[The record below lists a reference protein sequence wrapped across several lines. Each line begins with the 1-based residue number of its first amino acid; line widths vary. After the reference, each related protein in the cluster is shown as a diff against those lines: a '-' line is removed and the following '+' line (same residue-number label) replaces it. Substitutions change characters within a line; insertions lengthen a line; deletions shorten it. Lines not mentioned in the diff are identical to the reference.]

1 MADVIYMFSLNRL
14 AEYGSNFQYIY
25 RLSTLVV
32 ELALTSEVFVKH
44 PAYATFDS
52 SIV

>member
-14 AEYGSNFQYIY
+14 AESGSNFQYFY

-32 ELALTSEVFVKH
+32 ELALTSEVHVKH
-44 PAYATFDS
+44 PAYATFW
-52 SIV
+52 I